1 MSAWWRSKD
10 ATIREMFFILIRT
23 SNLEAENDSYPVK
36 LGEGVVMEGF
46 ILFALSALI
55 LALSRGGRR
64 DTL

>member
-1 MSAWWRSKD
+1 
-10 ATIREMFFILIRT
+10 MFFILIRT